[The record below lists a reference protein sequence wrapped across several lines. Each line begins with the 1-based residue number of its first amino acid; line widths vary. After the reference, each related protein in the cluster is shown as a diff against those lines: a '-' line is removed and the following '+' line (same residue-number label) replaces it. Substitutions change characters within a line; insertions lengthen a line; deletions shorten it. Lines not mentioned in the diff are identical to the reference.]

1 MVLPGVRPTLRRQ
14 LLEWLLWPLVL
25 VMAASSVAAYYVA
38 VRFATIAYDRA
49 LFDTTLDISGQIKVI
64 DGNLHVDLPRAATTM
79 IESDEYDRVYY
90 MVSGPRGEF
99 IVGHRGLP
107 PPPAGAVLGKPLYY
121 DAEYL
126 GAPVRVAA
134 LYIALDGL
142 PEGRSNILVQMAE
155 TLNKRHILA
164 NEILFAMLIPEA
176 VLIFLV
182 GVVVWHGV
190 ARGLRPLAALG
201 REIGQRSHRDLSPLP
216 EKNVPE
222 ELHALISAMN
232 GLFTRLGAALSAQR
246 RFVADAAHQLRTPL
260 AGIRTQA
267 ELALRHENLAEV
279 RHTLGQLNSASARTT
294 RLVNQLLSLA
304 RAEPEAQ
311 RTQAF
316 EKIDLYALARAT
328 TMEWVPQ
335 ALERHIDLGFEG
347 EGRVWIEGDALLL
360 QEMLSNLIDNALR
373 YTQSGGQ
380 VTVRTALS
388 GKHAELSIEDN
399 GPGIPPEEHERVFE
413 RFYRVLGS
421 GAEGCGLG
429 LAIVREIAEGHGA
442 RVSLGNG
449 NGGCGTLVRVT
460 FASAA

>member
-1 MVLPGVRPTLRRQ
+1 MTLPGVRPTLRRQ

-38 VRFATIAYDRA
+38 VAFATVAYDRA
-49 LFDTTLDISGQIKVI
+49 LFDTTLDISGQIKVV
-64 DGNLHVDLPRAATTM
+64 DGALHVDLPRAAAMM
-79 IESDEYDRVYY
+79 IESDEYDRVFY
-90 MVSGPRGEF
+90 MVTGPRGEF

-107 PPPAGAVLGKPLYY
+107 PPPSGATLGKPLYY

-134 LYIALDGL
+134 LYIALEGL
-142 PEGRSNILVQMAE
+142 PERGNILVQMAE

-164 NEILFAMLIPEA
+164 NEILFAMLIPE
-176 VLIFLV
+176 LLFLV
-182 GVVVWHGV
+182 LVGAVVWHGV
-190 ARGLRPLAALG
+190 ARGLRPLDALR
-201 REIGQRSHRDLSPLP
+201 REIAQRSHRDLSPLP
-216 EKNVPE
+216 EANAPE
-222 ELHALISAMN
+222 ELRSLMSAMN
-232 GLFTRLGAALSAQR
+232 GLFARLGVALSAQR

-267 ELALRHENLAEV
+267 ELALRQENLAEA
-279 RHTLGQLNSASARTT
+279 RHMLEQLNGASARTT

-304 RAEPEAQ
+304 RAEPGAE
-311 RTQAF
+311 RTHAI
-316 EKIDLYALARAT
+316 EKVDLYALARTA

-335 ALERHIDLGFEG
+335 AIERHIDLGFEG
-347 EGRVWIEGDALLL
+347 EGGPVHIEGDRLLL
-360 QEMLSNLIDNALR
+360 QEMLSNLLDNALR
-373 YTQSGGQ
+373 YTQVGGQ
-380 VTVRTALS
+380 VTVRTALN
-388 GKHAELSIEDN
+388 GKEAELSVEDN

-442 RVSLGNG
+442 RVTLANG
-449 NGGCGTLVRVT
+449 NSGCGTSVRVT
-460 FASAA
+460 FASA

>member
-1 MVLPGVRPTLRRQ
+1 MTLPGVRPTLRRQ

-38 VRFATIAYDRA
+38 VRFATIAYDRT
-49 LFDTTLDISGQIKVI
+49 LFDTTLDISGQIKVM
-64 DGNLHVDLPRAATTM
+64 DGDLHVDLPRAAAMM

-90 MVSGPRGEF
+90 MVSGPSGRF

-107 PPPAGAVLGKPLYY
+107 APPGGATLGKPIYY
-121 DAEYL
+121 DGEYL

-134 LYIALDGL
+134 LYIALEGL
-142 PEGRSNILVQMAE
+142 PERGNILVQMAE

-176 VLIFLV
+176 LLIMLV
-182 GVVVWHGV
+182 WVVVWNGV
-190 ARGLRPLAALG
+190 ARGLRPLDALG
-201 REIGQRSHRDLSPLP
+201 REIAQRSHRDLSPLP
-216 EKNVPE
+216 ETNVPA
-222 ELHALISAMN
+222 ELQSLTGAMN
-232 GLFTRLGAALSAQR
+232 GLFARLGVALSAQR

-267 ELALRHENLAEV
+267 ELALRQGDLADV
-279 RHTLGQLNSASARTT
+279 RHTLTQLNAASGRTT

-304 RAEPEAQ
+304 RAEPGAEHAQ
-311 RTQAF
+311 AI
-316 EKIDLYALARAT
+316 EKIDLRALARTT

-335 ALERHIDLGFEG
+335 AIEHHIDLGFEG
-347 EGRVWIEGDALLL
+347 DEPVWIEGDPLLL
-360 QEMLSNLIDNALR
+360 KEMLSNLLDNALR
-373 YTQSGGQ
+373 YTPAGGQ

-388 GKHAELSIEDN
+388 NKRPELTVDDN
-399 GPGIPPEEHERVFE
+399 GPGIPPEEREQVFE

-442 RVSLGNG
+442 RVALGTGSGGNG
-449 NGGCGTLVRVT
+449 TSVRVT
-460 FASAA
+460 FSAV